1 MNMMKNH
8 RGRYPGMPD
17 TVYSGNPDY
26 NPNQGYPT
34 NMGYNASNPADSVG
48 YGSRRISDNARN
60 ATRNGT
66 RRSSLQ
72 TFAGKE
78 DYQDTYDRKHHRPMM
93 GSYGHEPQ
101 DPEEVYAAINA
112 RQLSALMFHSEMA
125 DLFGFLNLKGFQDMH
140 EHQYLA
146 ESACYRALRNFYL
159 TQYGKV
165 LQEDDP
171 ELPEVFPEDWY
182 DYKRSDVTPETR
194 RQAVQTALEQYLE
207 WEEETKECYTKY
219 ASMLMSWGKTADHAK
234 IHKMIKEVDEEI
246 KRIERMN
253 MDLKSTHFSMDHI
266 MTTQAKLSRKYDN
279 CYLGKEDMTL

>member
-1 MNMMKNH
+1 MNMKTH
-8 RGRYPGMPD
+8 RGKYPGMPD
-17 TVYSGNPDY
+17 PVYGSDGSIEY
-26 NPNQGYPT
+26 AGQHRYSESYGSIHNPNNPT
-34 NMGYNASNPADSVG
+34 DRAG
-48 YGSRRISDNARN
+48 YGSRKISENSRASRPHIPM
-60 ATRNGT
+60 
-66 RRSSLQ
+66 Q
-72 TFAGKE
+72 TFAEKE
-78 DYQDTYDRKHHRPMM
+78 YHEPYERKHSRHHMDD
-93 GSYGHEPQ
+93 YGYAPQ
-101 DPEEVYAAINA
+101 DYVEVYAAINA

-140 EHQYLA
+140 EHQYLC
-146 ESACYRALRNFYL
+146 ESACYRALRNFYMA
-159 TQYGKV
+159 QYGKV
-165 LQEDDP
+165 LEEDDP
-171 ELPEVFPEDWY
+171 ELVEVFPESWY
-182 DYKRSDVTPETR
+182 GYKRSEVTPEIR

-246 KRIERMN
+246 KRIERMH